1 MSPATTK
8 VSIIDAQ
15 GGVVCQYHLGDGG
28 HLIGRGAQCAIQI
41 DGDGVSRQHARLIL
55 AGDVIE
61 IEDLESTSGTTV
73 DGTPVQGRMGVQ
85 LHQRLW
91 VSNYHVVLER
101 LGFSGLVEGSR
112 MGTGR
117 FVLRLELGKG
127 GMGAVWLAFDEV
139 EHVDVAL
146 KVFTDERAGTNAEG
160 LDDLK
165 REVEKT
171 QCLQHP
177 HIVRMG

>member
-1 MSPATTK
+1 MSLATTK

-15 GGVVCQYHLGDGG
+15 GGEVCQHHLGDGE

-55 AGDVIE
+55 TGDVIE

-73 DGTPVQGRMGVQ
+73 DGAPVQGRMGIQ

-101 LGFSGLVEGSR
+101 LGFSGMMEGSR
-112 MGTGR
+112 MGAGR
-117 FVLRLELGKG
+117 FVLKLELGKG
-127 GMGAVWLAFDEV
+127 GMLS
-139 EHVDVAL
+139 L
-146 KVFTDERAGTNAEG
+146 I
-160 LDDLK
+160 
-165 REVEKT
+165 
-171 QCLQHP
+171 
-177 HIVRMG
+177 HISEPTRRS